1 MCSCD
6 RGLELISLKLDGA
19 LSPEEETEL
28 QEHLDGCPDC
38 RSLARQLEELHAAMA
53 ASPDPE
59 EELPE
64 GLHQRIMAAVR
75 EENRRAPSSR
85 QRWSGWRR
93 WASLAAVFAVILA
106 GAELLPAVTR
116 GGSSGGAAPAVVSAG
131 LASAPEGAPAKE
143 DQSGAGA
150 PEEESPSSESTY
162 PESQEKTAGMDSG
175 VLDEGTAQ
183 AQTVPAPP
191 APGDVAGSGE
201 NGVTAPAVY
210 AAGREGE
217 GQSSAPA
224 GSQQAE
230 SASPGSVQTQMT
242 LDEASPAEQQE
253 ESAPAPENALDESV
267 CQERV
272 QVGTMSSGPSEEA
285 RAAMTLSVRDWLTA
299 RGLELAEGEEML
311 FSRPAEEEL
320 AAAVALE
327 NKDGAFSPDRTWK
340 VEAALSQGET
350 AVLLC
355 DSETWAV
362 AGWLSLPAEQ

>member
-38 RSLARQLEELHAAMA
+38 RSLARQMEELHAAMA

-75 EENRRAPSSR
+75 EEKRRAPSSR
-85 QRWSGWRR
+85 RRWRGWRR

-116 GGSSGGAAPAVVSAG
+116 GGSSGGAAPAVVSTG
-131 LASAPEGAPAKE
+131 PASAPEGAPEEEEAA
-143 DQSGAGA
+143 AGT
-150 PEEESPSSESTY
+150 PEEKVPVSDSAL
-162 PESQEKTAGMDSG
+162 PESQEKTAGTDSG

-183 AQTVPAPP
+183 AQTVPAPS
-191 APGDVAGSGE
+191 APGETAGSGE

-224 GSQQAE
+224 GGQQAE
-230 SASPGSVQTQMT
+230 SASAGSVQTQMT
-242 LDEASPAEQQE
+242 LNEASPAEQQE